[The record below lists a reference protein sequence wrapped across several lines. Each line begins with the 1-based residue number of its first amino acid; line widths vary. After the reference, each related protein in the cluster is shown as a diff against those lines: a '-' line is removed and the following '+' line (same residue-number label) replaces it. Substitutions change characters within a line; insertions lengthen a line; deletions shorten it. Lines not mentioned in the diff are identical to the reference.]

1 MPIFNK
7 FDKKC
12 QVNNM
17 ELKNF
22 GLKIRKLREKRGL
35 LLRQVAATLEID
47 TALISKIERDNRKA
61 SREQVI
67 KLAELLDVESDELL
81 VEWLSDKIMGM
92 LEEEPLAYK
101 ALKNSEKRLK
111 RYSK

>member
-1 MPIFNK
+1 VSSHK
-7 FDKKC
+7 
-12 QVNNM
+12 M
-17 ELKNF
+17 ELKTF
-22 GLKIRKLREKRGL
+22 GLKIRKLREEKGL

-47 TALISKIERDNRKA
+47 TALISKIERGDRKA

-67 KLAELLDVESDELL
+67 KLAELLNVESDELL
-81 VEWLSDKIMGM
+81 ILWLSDKIVDM

-111 RYSK
+111 KNK